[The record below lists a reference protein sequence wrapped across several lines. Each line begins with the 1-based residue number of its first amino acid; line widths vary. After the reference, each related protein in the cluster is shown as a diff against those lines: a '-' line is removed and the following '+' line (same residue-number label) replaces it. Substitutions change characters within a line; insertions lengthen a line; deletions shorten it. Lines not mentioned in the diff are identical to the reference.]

1 MVTAVEQSNRE
12 QALACQTYN
21 RSMIEIRANEVA
33 DKIAE
38 YQEKII
44 VSGINNQGLLTQF
57 YKKQLAVYLVAWMR
71 LTNQVLQFVAELM
84 IVKVTKEEATKKEAM
99 IKEATTKEATMKEQ
113 RLRQR

>member
-21 RSMIEIRANEVA
+21 RCMIEIRANEVV

-44 VSGINNQGLLTQF
+44 VSGINNQGLLTKF
-57 YKKQLAVYLVAWMR
+57 YKKQLAVYTAEQAKLKQSLDEVD
-71 LTNQVLQFVAELM
+71 NPVLLFVAELM
-84 IVKVTKEEATKKEAM
+84 M
-99 IKEATTKEATMKEQ
+99 
-113 RLRQR
+113 RQ